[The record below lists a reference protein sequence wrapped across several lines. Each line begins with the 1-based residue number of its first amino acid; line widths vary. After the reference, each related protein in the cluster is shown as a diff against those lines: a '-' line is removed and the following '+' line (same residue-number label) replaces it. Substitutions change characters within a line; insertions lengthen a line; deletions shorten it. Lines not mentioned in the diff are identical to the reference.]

1 MEEMN
6 EDVLEFYNNKRV
18 LITGGR
24 GYLGSILTNT
34 LSRVGCK
41 IIRVGR
47 SGVDQSIKEIKA
59 DLTDIKGDI
68 RDKKTWADN
77 LEGIDFV
84 FHFAAQTSV
93 YKAEQDA
100 FDDFRSNVLP
110 MLHLLEVCK
119 KNKWRPSILFAG
131 TVTEAGIPN
140 TIPVDETYPDQPVTV
155 YDLHKLMAEKYLR
168 YYANQDFVRGVVL
181 RLANVY
187 GPGPKSSST
196 DRGIL
201 NMMMRKALEG
211 KSLTVYGKGEFIR
224 DYIYIE
230 DVISA
235 FLSAAI
241 YIRELN
247 GKYFVLGSGKGHT
260 IAQAINLV
268 ADRVALKAGKRVP
281 VEHVNPPLGQ
291 SPIEARN
298 FVSDTQQFTQA
309 TGWQAQYSLEEGIDN
324 TVKRLSKRITNS

>member
-1 MEEMN
+1 MN
-6 EDVLEFYNNKRV
+6 KDILTFYNNKRI

-24 GYLGSILTNT
+24 GYLGSILTNM
-34 LSRVGCK
+34 LSHVGCK
-41 IIRVGR
+41 IIRLGR
-47 SGVDQSIKEIKA
+47 SEVDQSTKGFKV

-68 RDKKTWADN
+68 RDKKTWVDN
-77 LEGIDFV
+77 LEHIDYV

-100 FDDFRSNVLP
+100 FEDFRSNVLP

-119 KNKWRPSILFAG
+119 KNQWQPSVLFAG
-131 TVTEAGIPN
+131 TVTEAGIP
-140 TIPVDETYPDQPVTV
+140 TAIPVDESCPDQPVTV

-168 YYANQDFVRGVVL
+168 YYTNQEFVRGVVL

-187 GPGPKSSST
+187 GPGAKSSSA

-201 NMMMRKALEG
+201 NMMMRKALAGEP
-211 KSLTVYGKGEFIR
+211 LTVYGKGDYLR
-224 DYIYIE
+224 DYIYVE

-241 YIRELN
+241 YIRQLN
-247 GKYFVLGSGKGHT
+247 GKHFILGSGKGHT

-268 ADRVALKAGKRVP
+268 ADRVALKTGKRVP
-281 VEHVNPPLGQ
+281 VKHVDPPSAQ
-291 SPIEARN
+291 SSIEARN
-298 FVSDTQQFTQA
+298 FVADTQQFFLA
-309 TGWQAQYSLEEGIDN
+309 TGWRAHYSLTNGIDQ
-324 TVKRLSKRITNS
+324 TLEILSKQVYA